1 MSTSPKMLVLSEL
14 VGVRRA
20 KNCPTNGVKTPS
32 IGQKSPLHGSGGG
45 SIYRPKALCII
56 WDNTFFSHHSL
67 LQPGRYSFCRL
78 IW

>member
-56 WDNTFFSHHSL
+56 WDYGFNGYRTRLPKESL
-67 LQPGRYSFCRL
+67 
-78 IW
+78 